1 MRLLHI
7 HVSDTGIM
15 LNHIQT
21 AMPQQGLKCK
31 NIAARTQIGNRK
43 SVSKTMWMALRYAGF
58 FTQALDELA

>member
-7 HVSDTGIM
+7 HVGDTGIM

-21 AMPQQGLKCK
+21 AMSQQGFECK
-31 NIAARTQIGNRK
+31 NIAARTQISNCKG
-43 SVSKTMWMALRYAGF
+43 VSKTMRVALGYTSF